1 MPTDPP
7 DSPSRP
13 RRLRG
18 APLHNLNALKHGFYS
33 RKFRQADLDDLA
45 ESKFKGLDEEITMLR
60 VFMRRV
66 IERSTD
72 AANLNE
78 NILILKVLALAATSL
93 TRMAKTQKY
102 LQTSGSGWS
111 TLEELSAL
119 IKETNEKLTKEG
131 VKR

>member
-1 MPTDPP
+1 
-7 DSPSRP
+7 
-13 RRLRG
+13 
-18 APLHNLNALKHGFYS
+18 
-33 RKFRQADLDDLA
+33 
-45 ESKFKGLDEEITMLR
+45 
-60 VFMRRV
+60 MRRV